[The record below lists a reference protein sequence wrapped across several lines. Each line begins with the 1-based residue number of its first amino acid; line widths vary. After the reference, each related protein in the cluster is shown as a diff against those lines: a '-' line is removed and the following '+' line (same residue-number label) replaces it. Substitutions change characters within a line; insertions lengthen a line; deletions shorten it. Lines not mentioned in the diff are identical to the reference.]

1 MSVLSVQCRE
11 YACAAIKIQ
20 EAMCNDIE
28 EIGTVLEDS
37 LRSQRSF
44 ALHTTT
50 NTLENEL
57 YPRTRVEH
65 HPAGQTLTIID
76 SPNSYDEQ

>member
-1 MSVLSVQCRE
+1 MQC
-11 YACAAIKIQ
+11 
-20 EAMCNDIE
+20 IE

-65 HPAGQTLTIID
+65 HPADQTLTIID
-76 SPNSYDEQ
+76 SPHSYDEQQTATSQEDQPSL